1 MFFGQA
7 TFGSGLPAQ
16 EGVASS
22 PAQRSDD
29 ETILRERVEGR
40 WQALIARDFRAA
52 YDFETPSYRAMNPF
66 EKFHGRFGGAVIW
79 HVVRVVEV
87 RYDDPT
93 VARVKVAVDYSAP
106 TSWGDQAA
114 KATTHISETW
124 LKRDGQWWHSD

>member
-1 MFFGQA
+1 MVFFAHYAFGQ
-7 TFGSGLPAQ
+7 GPQAQ
-16 EGVASS
+16 EGASS
-22 PAQRSDD
+22 SSAQQS
-29 ETILRERVEGR
+29 EEAILRDRVEGR
-40 WQALIARDFRAA
+40 WQALIARDFRSA

-79 HVVRVVEV
+79 HVVRIVEV

-93 VARVKVAVDYSAP
+93 VARVKVAVEYSAP